1 MIPSGQRQTQASRAG
16 TGERKAPSK
25 QRPTEDLAVK
35 VIVFELDP
43 FKVTKARVN
52 PFP

>member
-1 MIPSGQRQTQASRAG
+1 MISSGQRQRQVSRTG
-16 TGERKAPSK
+16 TGDRKAPSE

-43 FKVTKARVN
+43 FKVTKAGVN